1 MGVALIMGGVD
12 ENGISLFLTDPSG
25 TYVPYSAVAIG
36 GNSDEVTDFLEK
48 NYKEEMSMDDAISLA
63 ISAINLKNDKNS
75 TEDIKMS
82 KIMLSTQIIE
92 KIPSDVLKKYVQGK
106 NDPPAK

>member
-1 MGVALIMGGVD
+1 
-12 ENGISLFLTDPSG
+12 
-25 TYVPYSAVAIG
+25 
-36 GNSDEVTDFLEK
+36 
-48 NYKEEMSMDDAISLA
+48 MSMDDAISLA

-92 KIPSDVLKKYVQGK
+92 KVSNDELKKYAQAK
-106 NDPPAK
+106 NDPSAK

>member
-1 MGVALIMGGVD
+1 
-12 ENGISLFLTDPSG
+12 
-25 TYVPYSAVAIG
+25 
-36 GNSDEVTDFLEK
+36 
-48 NYKEEMSMDDAISLA
+48 MSMDDAISLA
-63 ISAINLKNDKNS
+63 ISAINLKNDKSS